1 MTLRQSRREWKMR
14 AFLSLDHLL
23 LQTDSQTEVRIVH
36 MVASS
41 SIVKNYSNLPIIL
54 LNVILK
60 GRGGV

>member
-23 LQTDSQTEVRIVH
+23 QTDSQTDVRIVH

-54 LNVILK
+54 LNVVLK